1 MNRFKCKDKHK
12 CEYTYKKAEKIVLKE
27 MKKAEKIVLKEMK
40 AWNYPVPADVSSAG
54 YCV

>member
-27 MKKAEKIVLKEMK
+27 MK
-40 AWNYPVPADVSSAG
+40 AWNYVTLSAVEG
-54 YCV
+54 PPIRLVF

>member
-12 CEYTYKKAEKIVLKE
+12 CEYTYKKAEKIVP
-27 MKKAEKIVLKEMK
+27 KEMK
-40 AWNYPVPADVSSAG
+40 AWNYLVSADDTSAG

>member
-12 CEYTYKKAEKIVLKE
+12 CEYTYKKAEKIVP
-27 MKKAEKIVLKEMK
+27 KEMK
-40 AWNYPVPADVSSAG
+40 AWNYPVPADMSSAG